1 MTPHNHTQHH
11 GHHHHEVHFS
21 QRMGWLRAAVLGAN
35 DGIISVSSLVVGVAA
50 SGASHQTLLITA
62 VAGLVS
68 GAISMAAGEYVSVKS
83 QADIEEADLKK
94 EALELK
100 RNPDFELKEL
110 SHIYIDRGLTPELAH
125 EVAVQLMAKD
135 ALQAHARDEIGISD
149 IASAKPIEA
158 AVTSAAAFSAGAAFP
173 LITIA
178 LSPTAYLQYSI
189 AMVTCLALLL
199 LGGLASYAGGAPIAK
214 GALRVVFWGIIAML
228 CTKLIGSLLGAN
240 LT

>member
-1 MTPHNHTQHH
+1 MTPHHH
-11 GHHHHEVHFS
+11 HSHHHHEVHFS

-35 DGIISVSSLVVGVAA
+35 DGIISVSSLVIGIAA
-50 SGASHQTLLITA
+50 SGASSHSIFLTG

-83 QADIEEADLKK
+83 QADIEEVDLKK

-110 SHIYIDRGLTPELAH
+110 SHIYIERGLNPELAH

-149 IASAKPIEA
+149 IASAKPVQA
-158 AVTSAAAFSAGAAFP
+158 ALSSAAAFSVGALFP
-173 LITIA
+173 VITIGLA
-178 LSPTAYLQYSI
+178 STAYLQCSI
-189 AMVTCLALLL
+189 AMVTCLALAL
-199 LGGLASYAGGAPIAK
+199 LGALASYAGGAPIAK

-228 CTKLIGSLLGAN
+228 CTKLIGTLFGAN
-240 LT
+240 LS